1 MFTYEDWSNLSVDFP
16 DVTRISNKEIF
27 DIFFN
32 EYIDRGYEFGV
43 LPLHVH
49 GYADVF
55 DGVPF
60 PTLVVHERVTL
71 TLTACEML
79 EELYENF
86 YEFCG
91 YAASRVMGTSA
102 PTKVTFTGTAYVVQ
116 SLGRLDEG
124 FPDLESALTY
134 CIETLL

>member
-1 MFTYEDWSNLSVDFP
+1 MFTYEDWSNVSDEFP
-16 DVTRISNKEIF
+16 EVTQISNQ
-27 DIFFN
+27 DIFSIFVN
-32 EYIDRGYEFGV
+32 EYLDRGYTFGTIPV
-43 LPLHVH
+43 HVQ
-49 GYADVF
+49 GYADIF

-60 PTLVVHERVTL
+60 PTLLVYEGIP
-71 TLTACEML
+71 LTACEML

-86 YEFCG
+86 YELCG
-91 YAASRVMGTSA
+91 YASFRVMGTSE

-134 CIETLL
+134 CIGSLL

>member
-16 DVTRISNKEIF
+16 DVSRISNKEIF
-27 DIFFN
+27 SVFFN
-32 EYIDRGYEFGV
+32 EYLDRGYEFSTV
-43 LPLHVH
+43 PLHVQ
-49 GYADVF
+49 GYADIY

-60 PTLVVHERVTL
+60 PTLLVYKDMP
-71 TLTACEML
+71 LTACDML

-91 YAASRVMGTSA
+91 YSASRIMGTSE

-124 FPDLESALTY
+124 FPDLESSLTY
-134 CIETLL
+134 CIDTLL

>member
-16 DVTRISNKEIF
+16 DVTRISNREVF
-27 DIFFN
+27 TIFFN
-32 EYIDRGYEFGV
+32 EYLDRGYEAAL
-43 LPLHVH
+43 LPIYVQ

-60 PTLVVHERVTL
+60 PTLLAYEGIEL
-71 TLTACEML
+71 AACEML

-91 YAASRVMGTSA
+91 YAASSVMGTSA
-102 PTKVTFTGTAYVVQ
+102 PTKVTFTGSAYVVQ

-134 CIETLL
+134 CIETLR

>member
-1 MFTYEDWSNLSVDFP
+1 MFTYEDWSNLSDDFP
-16 DVTRISNKEIF
+16 DVTRISNREVF
-27 DIFFN
+27 TIFFN
-32 EYIDRGYEFGV
+32 EYLDRGYEFGV
-43 LPLHVH
+43 LPLCVQ

-60 PTLVVHERVTL
+60 PTLLAYEHVTL
-71 TLTACEML
+71 TVCEML

-91 YAASRVMGTSA
+91 YAASRVMGTST
-102 PTKVTFTGTAYVVQ
+102 PTKVTFTGSAYVVQ

-124 FPDLESALTY
+124 FPDIESALTY
-134 CIETLL
+134 CIETLR